1 MNHCRAVGIKIY
13 FSSSPSWRF
22 QLLPW
27 NEAERLN
34 EEVVGLVP
42 GGVKVKVNVTPD
54 RKLLVW
60 TEGSSLP

>member
-1 MNHCRAVGIKIY
+1 M
-13 FSSSPSWRF
+13 
-22 QLLPW
+22 PW